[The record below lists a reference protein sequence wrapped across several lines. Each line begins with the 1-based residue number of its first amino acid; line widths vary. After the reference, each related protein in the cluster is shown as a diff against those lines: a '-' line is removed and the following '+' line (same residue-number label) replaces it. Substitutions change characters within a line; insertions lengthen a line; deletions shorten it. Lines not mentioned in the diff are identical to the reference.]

1 VVVVASAATLMML
14 CGSLRLIAQE
24 PKAGSSQTQTK
35 AKRDPARRLP
45 AYFAQIGLSDSQ
57 KEEIYK
63 IQGKHVPRITAL
75 EKQIDDLRAQM
86 MRECEGVLKAA
97 QKRSLEE
104 HRAAAAE
111 ARKKRKPAA
120 KPEP

>member
-1 VVVVASAATLMML
+1 MTARVAQSGPMASGAINRKRGFPAMRNPLLRRSVVVVASAATLMML

-86 MRECEGVLKAA
+86 MREC
-97 QKRSLEE
+97 
-104 HRAAAAE
+104 
-111 ARKKRKPAA
+111 
-120 KPEP
+120 